1 MKQKNKNNK
10 KNKKTKKINFF
21 KKFVTGL
28 TLLVAIIILLVG
40 TETGRSILIG
50 YFSSYISSSLQEPV
64 EGEYSDVDDGIG
76 DEVVDVNDAAMGIR
90 EEDYVRNYLLLG
102 IEKIDGASNTDAM
115 IIASIDTRNASIKL
129 TSILRDTL
137 VNIPGYSQNK
147 LNSVYSKGGAKLLIR
162 VLEENFRI
170 KLDGYASVDFADF
183 EAVIDK
189 LGGVEIEISQQ
200 EADYLNT
207 TNYISKPEY
216 RTLKAGLQ
224 NINGNQALGYCRV
237 RKVETLEGVNYDY
250 GRTLRQRRVLKAI
263 FEKYKTLNV
272 FEMFSVANEC
282 LGYITTDITG
292 IQIKNELT
300 NVVENGITEIEMF
313 RIPAD
318 GYFESVSKVGNVTSV
333 LIPDLDINTKLL
345 HEFIFEE

>member
-1 MKQKNKNNK
+1 MFCN
-10 KNKKTKKINFF
+10 
-21 KKFVTGL
+21 
-28 TLLVAIIILLVG
+28 
-40 TETGRSILIG
+40 
-50 YFSSYISSSLQEPV
+50 P
-64 EGEYSDVDDGIG
+64 
-76 DEVVDVNDAAMGIR
+76 
-90 EEDYVRNYLLLG
+90 
-102 IEKIDGASNTDAM
+102 
-115 IIASIDTRNASIKL
+115 
-129 TSILRDTL
+129 
-137 VNIPGYSQNK
+137 
-147 LNSVYSKGGAKLLIR
+147 
-162 VLEENFRI
+162 
-170 KLDGYASVDFADF
+170 
-183 EAVIDK
+183 
-189 LGGVEIEISQQ
+189 
-200 EADYLNT
+200 
-207 TNYISKPEY
+207 
-216 RTLKAGLQ
+216 
-224 NINGNQALGYCRV
+224 ALGYCRV